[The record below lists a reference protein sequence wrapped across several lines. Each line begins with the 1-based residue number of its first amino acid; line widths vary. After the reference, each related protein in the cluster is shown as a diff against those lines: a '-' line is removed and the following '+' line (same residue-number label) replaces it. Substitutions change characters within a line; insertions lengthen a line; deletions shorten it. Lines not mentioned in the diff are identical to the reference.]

1 MRNLILG
8 ISILCLT
15 LSGFITFKALNQPEK
30 NPRNLASQPPI
41 KLHEFLLD
49 VKDTI
54 PEPAKEQNRKSNVN
68 QTLQNTISHLEQKLE
83 NNIVDSQMNIQNLG
97 NTVKQLEQKLAD
109 KIAGSQTD
117 TQSAK
122 KTTAQLEQKLTDKI
136 TDSQINIQ
144 ALEDTVKQLEQKL
157 ADKIAGSQTDTQS
170 AEKTTAQL
178 EQKLTNKITDSQINI
193 QALEDTVKQLEQK
206 LADKIAGLQTDTQ
219 PAKNIITQPKQK
231 TASHK
236 NTSQNI
242 SKIRKPENT
251 EKSSG
256 LLLFSVSFN
265 SGEFVIK
272 DSTKKLI
279 QQSTQYILSLPPS
292 YRVIVEGHTDN
303 LPIKTTTKKIYRY
316 KDNKNLSLYRAK
328 TIAGIFERE
337 GIPSKRISAI
347 GYGATHPIASNET
360 SEGRIKNRR
369 VVVKLIPDEKEI

>member
-15 LSGFITFKALNQPEK
+15 LSVLITFKALNKPEK
-30 NPRNLASQPPI
+30 NPRNLASPPPI
-41 KLHEFLLD
+41 KLHESLLD
-49 VKDTI
+49 VKETI
-54 PEPAKEQNRKSNVN
+54 PEPAQEQNRKSNVN

-83 NNIVDSQMNIQNLG
+83 NNIVDSQMNIQHLE
-97 NTVKQLEQKLAD
+97 NTIKQLEQKLAD

-117 TQSAK
+117 TQ
-122 KTTAQLEQKLTDKI
+122 
-136 TDSQINIQ
+136 
-144 ALEDTVKQLEQKL
+144 
-157 ADKIAGSQTDTQS
+157 
-170 AEKTTAQL
+170 
-178 EQKLTNKITDSQINI
+178 
-193 QALEDTVKQLEQK
+193 
-206 LADKIAGLQTDTQ
+206 
-219 PAKNIITQPKQK
+219 PAKNIIAQPKQK

-236 NTSQNI
+236 NTSRNI
-242 SKIRKPENT
+242 SKIGEPENT

-272 DSTKKLI
+272 NSTKKLI

-303 LPIKTTTKKIYRY
+303 LPIKTTTKKTYRY
-316 KDNKNLSLYRAK
+316 KDNKKLSLYRAK
-328 TIAGIFERE
+328 TIAGIFEKE

-360 SEGRIKNRR
+360 AEGRTKNRR
-369 VVVKLIPDEKEI
+369 VVVRLIPDEKKI